1 MIDVTQ
7 LIHEQTGQTASHQHD
22 SGQLFLMLTGS
33 LAFHCPKGYWLI
45 PCQKAGWVPPCTEHG
60 AKWYEP
66 IHATS
71 IHIPPNV
78 CKSLPCQP
86 CVFEPSALLKNIIAA
101 MSTAVTSEYSNQRLE
116 NLAQVLIDLLSD
128 IQPSP
133 YHIPLPNDSTLTII
147 TQQIIENPAI
157 EKSLDDWAAEVNLS
171 RRTLTRHFKQKM
183 GLSLG
188 QWIHQVKIIK
198 ACELLSKGDNVTTV
212 AFSLGF
218 NQVSVFT
225 TLFKKQ
231 LGITPTQFKT
241 LPSEQ

>member
-7 LIHEQTGQTASHQHD
+7 LIHERTGQTASHQHD
-22 SGQLFLMLTGS
+22 TGQLFLMQTGS
-33 LAFHCPKGYWLI
+33 LAFYCPKGYWLI

-66 IHATS
+66 INATS
-71 IHIPPNV
+71 IHIPLKV
-78 CKSLPCQP
+78 CKNLPPEP
-86 CVFEPSALLKNIIAA
+86 CVFEPSTLFINIIEA
-101 MSTAVTSEYSNQRLE
+101 MDSVVTSEYSEQRLKH
-116 NLAQVLIDLLSD
+116 LAQVLIDLLSE
-128 IQPSP
+128 IQPTP
-133 YHIPLPNDSTLTII
+133 FYIPLPNDSKLTSI

-171 RRTLTRHFKQKM
+171 RRTLTRHFKQKV

-188 QWIHQVKIIK
+188 QWIHQVKVIK
-198 ACELLSKGDNVTTV
+198 ACELLSKGDTVTSV

-231 LGITPTQFKT
+231 LGITPKQFKNF
-241 LPSEQ
+241 PSKA